1 MCQAA
6 AGHGATAH
14 VVMIAGGP
22 ITRVE
27 AMKMPQIIDEVKADL
42 IHVGVT
48 EPRIEVRSFDD
59 VLQFEAAVP
68 AYLLKLHGRSGS

>member
-1 MCQAA
+1 
-6 AGHGATAH
+6 
-14 VVMIAGGP
+14 
-22 ITRVE
+22 
-27 AMKMPQIIDEVKADL
+27 MPQIIDEVKADL
-42 IHVGVT
+42 MHVGVT